1 MSTPASPPPDIRREI
16 LKALD
21 PDAEI
26 QRDMEAAKLIPP
38 IGPGRKLRKLLQ
50 EHETLLDTVAHYWVD
65 LTDRGWGVA
74 NVGVDVIQKAG
85 MLLDGGDGE
94 AADIVMAKWF
104 DARWRERIV
113 ARVESLTDGTQSG
126 RALFKERARLLEIAS
141 RQHER
146 EEFAA
151 SIMTVLAQ
159 VEGITAQVTAP
170 AEGGAGKLFF
180 TKRGGRKADV
190 VDTSD
195 LASIQPSLDRLR
207 DVYSSDVPEAQAKG
221 TLSRHGIL
229 HGQELA
235 FDTYTN
241 SAKCWSLLDLL
252 VQWALSRGR
261 MRAAQVEGRRQSE
274 FAGSQGVDE
283 LGRRLDDR
291 EFKVTRNALYEV
303 CAAQS
308 GYAWR
313 NHVFNAGEAT
323 AQLRVEAMAKR
334 GLPTPHGVTVHTA
347 PDGSSFWAVRRTVS
361 GWWLGRG
368 LTLNELGFVDVWY
381 YSGARQPEFGPS
393 EAPDLWGGEP
403 NHAPPDWIGGD
414 D

>member
-1 MSTPASPPPDIRREI
+1 MSTPTSPPPDIRAEI

-21 PDAEI
+21 PDGEM
-26 QRDMEAAKLIPP
+26 QRVMQAAKLLPP
-38 IGPGRKLRKLLQ
+38 VGPGRKFRKLVQ
-50 EHETLLDTVAHYWVD
+50 ENETLLDTVAHHWVD

-74 NVGVDVIQKAG
+74 NVGVDVIREAG
-85 MLLDGGDGE
+85 ALLDHRDAE

-104 DARWRERIV
+104 DTRWRERTV
-113 ARVESLTDGTQSG
+113 ARVEVLTDGTQNG
-126 RALFKERARLLEIAS
+126 RALFKQRARLLGTAS

-170 AEGGAGKLFF
+170 ALGGAGKLFF

-190 VDTSD
+190 VDASD

-207 DVYSSDVPEAQAKG
+207 DVYGRDVPEAQANG

-252 VQWALSRGR
+252 VQWALPRGR
-261 MRAAQVEGRRQSE
+261 MRAAHVEGRRQSE
-274 FAGSQGVDE
+274 FAGSDDVDE

-303 CAAQS
+303 CAAES
-308 GYAWR
+308 AYAWR
-313 NHVFNAGEAT
+313 NHLFNAGEIT
-323 AQLRVEAMAKR
+323 AQLSDEAMAKR
-334 GLPTPHGVTVHTA
+334 GLPIPHGVTVRAA
-347 PDGSSFWAVRRTVS
+347 PDGSSFWVFRRTIS

-368 LTLNELGFVDVWY
+368 LTLNELGLVDVWY
-381 YSGARQPEFGPS
+381 YSGADQPEMGPS
-393 EAPDLWGGEP
+393 EAPDLWGSEP
-403 NHAPPDWIGGD
+403 NQAPPDWIGGD

>member
-1 MSTPASPPPDIRREI
+1 MSTPASPPDIRAEI

-21 PDAEI
+21 PDGEMRRVM
-26 QRDMEAAKLIPP
+26 QAAKLLPP
-38 IGPGRKLRKLLQ
+38 IGRGHELRKLVQ
-50 EHETLLDTVAHYWVD
+50 EHETLLDTVAHHWVD

-74 NVGVDVIQKAG
+74 NVGVDVIREAG
-85 MLLDGGDGE
+85 TLLDHRDAE

-104 DARWRERIV
+104 DTRWRERIL
-113 ARVESLTDGTQSG
+113 ARVEVLTDGTQNG
-126 RALFKERARLLEIAS
+126 RALFKQRARLLGTAS
-141 RQHER
+141 RQHES

-190 VDTSD
+190 VDASD

-207 DVYSSDVPEAQAKG
+207 DVYARDVPQAQAEG

-229 HGQELA
+229 HGQEVA

-252 VQWALSRGR
+252 VQWALPRGR
-261 MRAAQVEGRRQSE
+261 MRAAHVEGRRQSE
-274 FAGSQGVDE
+274 FAGSDDVDE

-308 GYAWR
+308 AYARR
-313 NHVFNAGEAT
+313 NHLFNADEVT
-323 AQLRVEAMAKR
+323 AQLSDEAMAKR
-334 GLPTPHGVTVHTA
+334 GLPIPHGVTVRTA
-347 PDGSSFWAVRRTVS
+347 PDGSNFSASRRTVS

-368 LTLNELGFVDVWY
+368 LTLNESGLVDIWY
-381 YSGARQPEFGPS
+381 YSGPHQPEFGPS

-403 NHAPPDWIGGD
+403 NQAPPDWIGGD
-414 D
+414 N